1 VPFIRITI
9 LSPSLAPQQIR
20 RLQQGTTELMVS
32 AMRKPIE
39 GTAVLVEQVT
49 HGGWSIAGPSVGV
62 AAHVEATIGQG
73 TNTPNEKARFMAEM
87 WTLLRS
93 TLGLE
98 LREETYVVFHEVNT
112 NAYGRGGLTRAERDR
127 RRQAEE
133 VSHDIDS
140 QRHRPGDAYDPVCP
154 SDEPH

>member
-1 VPFIRITI
+1 MPFIRITI
-9 LSPSLAPQQIR
+9 LGPFLATEQIR
-20 RLQQGTTELMVS
+20 RLQQGTTDLMVS
-32 AMRKPIE
+32 DMRKPVE

-49 HGGWSIAGPSVGV
+49 HGGWSIAGPPVGI

-73 TNTPNEKARFMAEM
+73 TNSPNEKARFMAKI

-93 TLGLE
+93 TLGPE
-98 LREETYVVFHEVNT
+98 LREETYVVFHEVDT

-133 VSHDIDS
+133 GSP
-140 QRHRPGDAYDPVCP
+140 QRRACAPRRKRSAPRAAT
-154 SDEPH
+154 